1 MKLSKLFL
9 LCSAS
14 LTVLAGCATSDNDL
28 NFTPQQQL
36 FQQAEKYVQND
47 DYTNAIR
54 YLKAYKNRFPRGKE
68 IQQVDLD
75 LMYVLYASNDRDNFV
90 KAQNA
95 ANLYLQR
102 YGRTPNDAYVLYISA
117 LAGLGVNKNWTQD
130 LFRIDPA
137 NRDSQFMRESARV
150 FQLIL
155 KNYPNSVYAKP
166 SEVRFQYLIELLAR
180 HEVNIAKFYAKR
192 NAWVAV
198 ADRLVQVQRD
208 YPLTQAAINS
218 LPLLKEAY
226 QALHLPEQVAQT
238 EKLIKERQ
246 QLKVPV
252 VTAPQEPPFIKPPKV
267 IE

>member
-54 YLKAYKNRFPRGKE
+54 YLKSYKNRFPRCKE

-102 YGRTPNDAYVLYISA
+102 YGRTPNAAYVLYISA

-208 YPLTQAAINS
+208 YPLTQAAINR